1 MRSSS
6 HTMHPASP
14 TAAAMHAAEAATAVH
29 ATEAASA
36 AAVAAEAA
44 PATAVSTAP
53 APATTAAATATA
65 GEGRRCQSKRG
76 GNHTGNQTLRGPV
89 VHLISPLLNRSGQ
102 SRRRKHKDQE
112 TQFVRQLQMTNES
125 DSDYEFRIA

>member
-1 MRSSS
+1 
-6 HTMHPASP
+6 
-14 TAAAMHAAEAATAVH
+14 MHAAEAASAMH

-44 PATAVSTAP
+44 SATAVSTAT
-53 APATTAAATATA
+53 ATSAATS

-76 GNHTGNQTLRGPV
+76 GDHTGNQTLKGPV

-102 SRRRKHKDQE
+102 SRRRKHKNQE

>member
-1 MRSSS
+1 
-6 HTMHPASP
+6 
-14 TAAAMHAAEAATAVH
+14 VH
-29 ATEAASA
+29 ATEAAA

-44 PATAVSTAP
+44 PATAVSTA
-53 APATTAAATATA
+53 ATATAAA

-76 GNHTGNQTLRGPV
+76 GDHTGNQTLKGPV

-102 SRRRKHKDQE
+102 SRRRKHKNQE